1 MCLISHRWRSP
12 AVLCWG
18 SSTLT
23 FKSAVDG
30 FDSKHRRPPIRSLSD
45 SLSTERCKMAAASS
59 IQPPSVHAIQRENSP
74 HPETD
79 SPASRQEE
87 DAASEGTTILR
98 DLPELDPEEI
108 EKRLEKT
115 RRELSNRRKI
125 LIKNL
130 PQDTTNQVT
139 LERFTYLSLTG
150 ESYTAH

>member
-1 MCLISHRWRSP
+1 MGLTQ
-12 AVLCWG
+12 
-18 SSTLT
+18 STDAHL
-23 FKSAVDG
+23 SA
-30 FDSKHRRPPIRSLSD
+30 LSD
-45 SLSTERCKMAAASS
+45 SLSTERFKMAAASS

-74 HPETD
+74 HPESD

-130 PQDTTNQVT
+130 PQDTTNQVK
-139 LERFTYLSLTG
+139 LERFTSAWQVKVTLLTSSWDKRAFQ
-150 ESYTAH
+150 ELFLAF

>member
-1 MCLISHRWRSP
+1 MCLIFHRWRSP

-30 FDSKHRRPPIRSLSD
+30 FDSKHRRPPIRSLR
-45 SLSTERCKMAAASS
+45 LTFTERFKMAAASS

-74 HPETD
+74 HPESD

-139 LERFTYLSLTG
+139 LDLHTS
-150 ESYTAH
+150 A